1 MISRLLDFLSGR
13 EAPAP
18 GRHVDDLEHAVA
30 ALLIEAARM
39 DENFDAAERATIE
52 RVLAQRFDLD
62 PQAVKV
68 LIETAEEAVQ
78 RSTQY
83 FPFTRQIN
91 DRLSE
96 EERGRI
102 IEMMWKVAYS
112 DGVLDPHEDM
122 LLRRIAGLIHVT
134 DRDRGMARKR
144 ALEDLAT
151 NGKPQGDMN

>member
-13 EAPAP
+13 EAPVVAGSP
-18 GRHVDDLEHAVA
+18 DELAHAVA

-39 DENFDAAERATIE
+39 DENFDVSERATVG
-52 RVLAQRFDLD
+52 RLLAQRFDLD
-62 PQAVKV
+62 AQAVSALV
-68 LIETAEEAVQ
+68 EEAERAVR

-96 EERGRI
+96 VERVQI

-134 DRDRGMARKR
+134 DRDRGLARQR
-144 ALEDLAT
+144 ALEDLAADSELT
-151 NGKPQGDMN
+151 KAT

>member
-13 EAPAP
+13 EAPVVARSP
-18 GRHVDDLEHAVA
+18 DELAHAVA

-39 DENFDAAERATIE
+39 DENFDVSERATVG
-52 RVLAQRFDLD
+52 RLLAQRFDLD
-62 PQAVKV
+62 AQAVSALV
-68 LIETAEEAVQ
+68 EEAERAVR

-96 EERGRI
+96 VERVQI

-134 DRDRGMARKR
+134 DRDRGLARQR
-144 ALEDLAT
+144 ALEDLAADSELT
-151 NGKPQGDMN
+151 KAT